1 MLCQLFIKPRD
12 RLLLAGSGIYIKIM
26 VAAMSYKYTP

>member
-12 RLLLAGSGIYIKIM
+12 RSLHAGSGIHIKIM
-26 VAAMSYKYTP
+26 AAAMSYKYTP